1 MRMHR
6 ASPAGARCRGRIES
20 ATLRGSSARRPR
32 AGGGPGWRYLG
43 AQARVLRGCARERM
57 EGVRTSR
64 PSTGSIAMPTS
75 KGWARVV
82 STDSAS
88 RGSRSIANRHRRLA
102 PVSGDCQIR
111 MSCYSPRA
119 RARDTGIE
127 TSASS
132 ASASTT
138 SGSTRTGSS
147 ARGAGGSPRRVARP
161 RTCRSKL
168 RCFEVAPPG
177 GPVLV
182 WGPPPCR
189 APRYLQ
195 ARGRWK
201 HRRWVAMGDQPL
213 RR

>member
-32 AGGGPGWRYLG
+32 TGGGPGWRYLG
-43 AQARVLRGCARERM
+43 AQPRVLRGCARERM
-57 EGVRTSR
+57 GGVRTSR

-111 MSCYSPRA
+111 MSCSPRA

-161 RTCRSKL
+161 SHVSVQAAMLRSSAT
-168 RCFEVAPPG
+168 RR
-177 GPVLV
+177 
-182 WGPPPCR
+182 PCTGLGAAALQ